1 MEIRNCI
8 YRGRLNDL
16 IKELAHYP
24 AFNECVD
31 QANISKRMYD
41 RNLVLRF
48 LAFYEKTFHKAQS
61 GLKSFLN
68 GFLQDFYRDP
78 SEKKIAE
85 WRDRFES
92 AMRASR
98 SIFGQNGFRLWITD
112 RKGNGQWA
120 RNVNASIFQCIST
133 SLAEHDLSKLTR
145 CSDAIVEEYLDL
157 VTTDTVWVDGVSKST
172 GDSNKIKYV
181 FETWNGRLKGL
192 LESVVD
198 LDPERVFSARLKK
211 EMFLQ
216 DKTCRACGQE
226 IKLIQ
231 DAALDHDMHYWRGGK
246 TIPSNARLLHRLC
259 NLKRSR

>member
-1 MEIRNCI
+1 
-8 YRGRLNDL
+8 
-16 IKELAHYP
+16 
-24 AFNECVD
+24 
-31 QANISKRMYD
+31 
-41 RNLVLRF
+41 
-48 LAFYEKTFHKAQS
+48 
-61 GLKSFLN
+61 
-68 GFLQDFYRDP
+68 
-78 SEKKIAE
+78 
-85 WRDRFES
+85 
-92 AMRASR
+92 
-98 SIFGQNGFRLWITD
+98 
-112 RKGNGQWA
+112 
-120 RNVNASIFQCIST
+120 
-133 SLAEHDLSKLTR
+133 
-145 CSDAIVEEYLDL
+145 VEEYLDL